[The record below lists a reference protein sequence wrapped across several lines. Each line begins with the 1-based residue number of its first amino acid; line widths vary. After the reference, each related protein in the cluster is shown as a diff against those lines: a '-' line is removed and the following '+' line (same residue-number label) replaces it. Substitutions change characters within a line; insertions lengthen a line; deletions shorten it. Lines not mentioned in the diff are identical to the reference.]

1 MIAVWVVAIYCAAA
15 FVGPMLAYL
24 GIVTFEWIE
33 RGGFA
38 RVWRRV
44 RSK

>member
-1 MIAVWVVAIYCAAA
+1 MIVGWLIFGWGLGLVLTVA
-15 FVGPMLAYL
+15 
-24 GIVTFEWIE
+24 GIEAFEWIE
-33 RGGFA
+33 RGGLI